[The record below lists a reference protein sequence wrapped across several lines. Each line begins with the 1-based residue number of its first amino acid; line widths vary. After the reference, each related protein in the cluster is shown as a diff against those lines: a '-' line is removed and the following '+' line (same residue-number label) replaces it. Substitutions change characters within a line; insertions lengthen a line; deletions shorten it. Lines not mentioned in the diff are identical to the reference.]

1 MNLLVIA
8 QIANAFA
15 TLANNSAFSSSATEM
30 SKVSSVAGLVGLALN
45 AGGMLDSE
53 RALLLEQIE
62 RANLEGRLLTDEEMN
77 AWKERHAA
85 AKAAIENW
93 QPG

>member
-1 MNLLVIA
+1 MNLTIIA
-8 QIANAFA
+8 GIANAFA
-15 TLANNSAFSSSATEM
+15 TLANNPAFGGDAEKISGI
-30 SKVSSVAGLVGLALN
+30 AGLVGLAFSA
-45 AGGMLDSE
+45 AGMVSEE

-93 QPG
+93 QPGG